1 MGAQEIFVD
10 LMWCAHLAM
19 TRVQVVDGVPLGYA
33 AVTVRRA
40 EGGDGTTSTSICVL
54 PAVDVVAPVVSVHVT
69 APPIGRIRQPLV
81 VTCVDPLFEEISFR
95 LSTLSDADLPSAR
108 SCLSTFSQHCRF

>member
-1 MGAQEIFVD
+1 
-10 LMWCAHLAM
+10 M

-69 APPIGRIRQPLV
+69 APPIGRTRQPLV

-95 LSTLSDADLPSAR
+95 LSTLV
-108 SCLSTFSQHCRF
+108 